1 MVCGDFGLF
10 VFRNDLFVELP
21 SFDNRTLNDPRL
33 QMQEKMCPGIHQ
45 LLNKLQMG
53 SEFTELVGSRGQ
65 YMLGDYGEILLNTT
79 ETYDRISLIM
89 KIDSRV
95 VK

>member
-1 MVCGDFGLF
+1 
-10 VFRNDLFVELP
+10 
-21 SFDNRTLNDPRL
+21 
-33 QMQEKMCPGIHQ
+33 MCPGIHQ

-95 VK
+95 VKKKKNSKDVHSLQEVRLILIFTAKIG